1 MSDYSDHQGQDL
13 PNLHLPGWEI
23 ETPEAISSYEPH
35 LLDVI
40 VCAKQFWSDSVLAQP
55 PFVVLPHE
63 MLKLLH
69 SASPQHA
76 MPRNKMSDTQLKNY
90 RKRPARQRRCRG
102 GCRPRGGPWAH
113 GI

>member
-1 MSDYSDHQGQDL
+1 M
-13 PNLHLPGWEI
+13 HLPGWEI

-40 VCAKQFWSDSVLAQP
+40 VCAKQFWSDSELTQP

-90 RKRPARQRRCRG
+90 RKTARKAAEM
-102 GCRPRGGPWAH
+102 PWRLQAPGWAMGTRH
-113 GI
+113 LVSESLGQFGFVF